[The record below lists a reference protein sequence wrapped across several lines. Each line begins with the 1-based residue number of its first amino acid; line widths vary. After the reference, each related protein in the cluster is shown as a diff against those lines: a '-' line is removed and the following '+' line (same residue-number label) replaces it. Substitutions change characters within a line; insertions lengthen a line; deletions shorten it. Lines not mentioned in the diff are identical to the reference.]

1 MCEYC
6 NLFLEQHL
14 GRCWGYETCHHIH
27 VEVKRQPM
35 GVNLF
40 FCDAGPGAYIQ
51 TVNNHVYIMSHLTI
65 PSMSSKNANVFSSF
79 DPFCDL

>member
-1 MCEYC
+1 MQYFCFKGTWHRMCEYC

-35 GVNLF
+35 GVNLL
-40 FCDAGPGAYIQ
+40 FCDAGPGAYTQ
-51 TVNNHVYIMSHLTI
+51 TVSIGNNIFT
-65 PSMSSKNANVFSSF
+65 
-79 DPFCDL
+79 